1 MSRSAFC
8 VVRSASGDRLTGH
21 ARRRTHNAQR
31 SWRRALAACAVLA
44 LGAAA
49 AADTVY
55 LKDGRVLRGQ
65 VDAAGDDAYRLT
77 LPQGAV
83 TLRKGEIARLRGG
96 PEARAAHAQR
106 VANAR
111 PANAAAW
118 LELGAWCEAQ
128 GLDEKAGE
136 SYRAAIA
143 ADPTSLTPL
152 QRLSALAVDDLVY
165 RFVQA
170 SEGARGPIL
179 EQLRPHGDRG
189 IEGIQRAFDERMAL
203 ARDHVAAT
211 GTAALTAGARK
222 EFEQARAA
230 IWRRVIGAA
239 GARYG
244 NHDRHSAEA
253 HEVAALAG
261 RLIALAKRKNLR
273 EALAVDPFVDRHLQA
288 ADVLAGALREVAA
301 DAGKAAA
308 EVEALVK
315 ELTDA
320 LAQADLTSGVKADA
334 AVEAYNASVRERNA
348 QRRAECAITDLEW
361 QGLQSVNWYREILGL
376 RCLEIEPHLMKAARG
391 HSADMVKRS
400 FFNHYAPAPGPREPW
415 DRAVRAGYV
424 PKTVGENLAQQQGA
438 PLDGWEA
445 MKAWIISPPHHRNM
459 LKPEYVHVGIGVV
472 DDTWTLK
479 LGIPLRER

>member
-1 MSRSAFC
+1 VHRRRSANLS
-8 VVRSASGDRLTGH
+8 VRGAGL
-21 ARRRTHNAQR
+21 ALIL
-31 SWRRALAACAVLA
+31 ALAAATI
-44 LGAAA
+44 A

-65 VDAAGDDAYRLT
+65 VEAAGDEAY
-77 LPQGAV
+77 
-83 TLRKGEIARLRGG
+83 TLRLAQGSVVLKKNEIARLRGG
-96 PEARAAHAQR
+96 PDARTAHAQR
-106 VANAR
+106 LANGR

-118 LELGAWCEAQ
+118 MELGAWCEAE

-136 SYRAAIA
+136 AYRAAIA
-143 ADPTSLTPL
+143 ADPASLDPL

-170 SEGARGPIL
+170 SEEARGPIL
-179 EQLRPHGDRG
+179 EQLRPHGERGLDG
-189 IEGIQRAFDERMAL
+189 IERAFDERMAL
-203 ARDHVAAT
+203 ARAHVASV

-222 EFEQARAA
+222 EFENARAA
-230 IWRRVIGAA
+230 IWRRVIGPL
-239 GARYG
+239 GERYDA
-244 NHDRHSAEA
+244 HDRHSAEA

-273 EALAVDPFVDRHLQA
+273 EALAVDPFIDRHLQA

-315 ELTDA
+315 QLTDA
-320 LAQADLTSGVKADA
+320 LAEADLTSGVKTDPG
-334 AVEAYNASVRERNA
+334 VELYNSGAREHNA
-348 QRRAECAITDLEW
+348 KARAECALTDLEW
-361 QGLQSVNWYREILGL
+361 QGIQSVNWYREILGL
-376 RCLEIEPHLMKAARG
+376 RLLKIEPHLMKAARG
-391 HSADMVKRS
+391 HSADMVKRG
-400 FFNHYAPAPGPREPW
+400 FFNHYAPPPGPREPW

-424 PKTVGENLAQQQGA
+424 PKTVGENLAQQRGA

-459 LKPEYVHVGIGVV
+459 LKPGYVHVGIGVT